1 MRLYIGGTEVLLS
14 PDELPEFTYSLI
26 EIIDPSKT
34 RGSTSTTFDIPNTN
48 ATRIALGGPAM
59 SETVAG
65 EQSIRIGDGG
75 QVLFEGVCTPV
86 EWSED
91 RVSIA
96 AFGDNADWIGK
107 AKNTKCVEVDLG
119 VSEFVANAMQEASW
133 VDDNR
138 ADVYPLI
145 DYGALRDHTSTTN
158 VIE

>member
-1 MRLYIGGTEVLLS
+1 MRLYIGGTEVQLA

-75 QVLFEGVCTPV
+75 QVLFEGPACSIKRQKLEV
-86 EWSED
+86 EAVGVGGECG
-91 RVSIA
+91 VVL
-96 AFGDNADWIGK
+96 GDGDW
-107 AKNTKCVEVDLG
+107 
-119 VSEFVANAMQEASW
+119 
-133 VDDNR
+133 
-138 ADVYPLI
+138 ADVQPGDVLLCI
-145 DYGALRDHTSTTN
+145 RRGSAAGGGSAAARQQQGRGGD
-158 VIE
+158 E